1 MLVHGLLAKD
11 GYRMDWHCLQFLWA
25 SRLVAEWH
33 IVIWLAQPIYMLV
46 RSRIKAV
53 SIRLISLRRLRL
65 ILFCTRV
72 VIRLVEA
79 RYLPS
84 RDVRLSV
91 YVWTWVAFAW
101 DRRLVVVCHFWE
113 CFISLNQSLVVKV
126 VNLQVLV
133 SKLEQEQ
140 FSLQWGFRFLSF
152 RYSGGRRQTV
162 ASWPRG

>member
-1 MLVHGLLAKD
+1 
-11 GYRMDWHCLQFLWA
+11 
-25 SRLVAEWH
+25 
-33 IVIWLAQPIYMLV
+33 MLV

-91 YVWTWVAFAW
+91 YVWTRVAFAW
-101 DRRLVVVCHFWE
+101 DRRLVVVCNFCE
-113 CFISLNQSLVVKV
+113 CFISLNQSVVVEV

-133 SKLEQEQ
+133 SKLKQEQ
-140 FSLQWGFRFLSF
+140 FSLQRGFRFLTF

-162 ASWPRG
+162 AS